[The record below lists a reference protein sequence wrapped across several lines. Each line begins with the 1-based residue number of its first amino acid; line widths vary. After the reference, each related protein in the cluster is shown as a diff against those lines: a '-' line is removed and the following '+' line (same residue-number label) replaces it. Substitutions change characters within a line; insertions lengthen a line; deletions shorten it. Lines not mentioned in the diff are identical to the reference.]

1 MLTPLPALVREGQ
14 EAGGFWPE
22 KGWRLTLS
30 GQTLGPA
37 AGRASPAW
45 SRATQDHHCVPEVQP
60 AGHSGG
66 TQGSTEV
73 PWGLPSLPSPPHCR
87 MASFSSQALA
97 GAASAKVK
105 ASAGGRESAGEG
117 LACRRPCGV
126 PLVPEAAGLEDEGP
140 RVTSGAFGSPRWRTL
155 AQETSPWLV
164 PEQALA
170 NSQCPRVTW
179 LYCWLAGVSGSQAP
193 LKLSLTDTQCSLRV
207 PGSSLRVATLA
218 SDSNTSLGD
227 RLLRPFLLRPGPTV
241 GRLAGLG
248 PESGLTVTQL
258 LLLRPPCRASQLQ

>member
-1 MLTPLPALVREGQ
+1 MPSRAGSAAPLSLPVGGTACGTVPRRQRGSRSSWPSWTPIAQGGTVQHGALAVPREKVPAAFWVSLGTCLGQAWLGGVSPWGSLRSWKVRPPPSRLPALVREGQ

-140 RVTSGAFGSPRWRTL
+140 RVTSGAFGSPRWRPT
-155 AQETSPWLV
+155 ANALV
-164 PEQALA
+164 
-170 NSQCPRVTW
+170 
-179 LYCWLAGVSGSQAP
+179 
-193 LKLSLTDTQCSLRV
+193 
-207 PGSSLRVATLA
+207 
-218 SDSNTSLGD
+218 
-227 RLLRPFLLRPGPTV
+227 
-241 GRLAGLG
+241 
-248 PESGLTVTQL
+248 
-258 LLLRPPCRASQLQ
+258 